1 MNTLC
6 SFFTN
11 PILTASTLL
20 IELQSVFFQ
29 PIWKE
34 YNYDDYF
41 TYKVYVP
48 STYTGLS
55 KVPLIVMLH
64 GCQQDADDFAAG
76 TEMNKLAEEK
86 GFIVLYPQMNY
97 FANSNGC
104 WNWFYE
110 YNQFRGNGEPDIIKD
125 MIDHI
130 TTKYAIDSTN
140 IYLAGMSAGGF
151 MTNVMAI
158 AYPDIFK
165 AVGIHSAGSN
175 AYAVDLITAGE
186 VMLYGS
192 LNPEF
197 DGDEAYK
204 KMGSYAR
211 PVPIITFHGQ
221 SDTTVNPINAST
233 LIQQWIYTY
242 KYFGIDLHENA
253 ASYTSRENEN
263 HYSYITYD
271 YVDAENK
278 IWMKKIM
285 VEDMGHAWSGGND
298 NGSDTDSKGP
308 NASKMMWD
316 FFEAHND

>member
-6 SFFTN
+6 SFFMN
-11 PILTASTLL
+11 PVLTVSTFL
-20 IELQSVFFQ
+20 IELQSAFFR

-151 MTNVMAI
+151 MANVMAI

-175 AYAVDLITAGE
+175 AYAVDLITAAQ
-186 VMLYGS
+186 VML
-192 LNPEF
+192 
-197 DGDEAYK
+197 K
-204 KMGSYAR
+204 
-211 PVPIITFHGQ
+211 
-221 SDTTVNPINAST
+221 
-233 LIQQWIYTY
+233 
-242 KYFGIDLHENA
+242 
-253 ASYTSRENEN
+253 
-263 HYSYITYD
+263 
-271 YVDAENK
+271 
-278 IWMKKIM
+278 
-285 VEDMGHAWSGGND
+285 
-298 NGSDTDSKGP
+298 
-308 NASKMMWD
+308 
-316 FFEAHND
+316 

>member
-6 SFFTN
+6 SFFMN
-11 PILTASTLL
+11 PVLTTSRFL
-20 IELQSVFFQ
+20 IELQSVFFH

-86 GFIVLYPQMNY
+86 GFIVLYPQMNS

-110 YNQFRGNGEPDIIKD
+110 YNQFRDNGEPEIIKD

-130 TTKYAIDSTN
+130 TTKYAINSTN

-151 MTNVMAI
+151 MANVLAI
-158 AYPDIFK
+158 AYPDVFK
-165 AVGIHSAGSN
+165 AVAIHSGGSN
-175 AYAVDLITAGE
+175 SYAVDLITAAQ

-204 KMGSYAR
+204 RMGNFAR
-211 PVPIITFHGQ
+211 PIPIITLHGQ
-221 SDTTVNPINAST
+221 SDTVVNPVNAST

-242 KYFGIDLHENA
+242 KHFGLAIHENA
-253 ASYTSRENEN
+253 TSYTSKEKEN

-271 YVDAENK
+271 YVDTKNK

-285 VEDMGHAWSGGND
+285 VEGMEHAWSGGNS
-298 NGSDTDSKGP
+298 NGSNTDPKGP
-308 NASKMMWD
+308 NASKMIWD
-316 FFEAHND
+316 FFEEQKD